1 MLDDCDRAIVMMACR
16 KHDVL
21 MRVIYIVLLAAFLA
35 LMWRSSGVP
44 VVSARSLSLVPD
56 TRPAVCTVVLEGV
69 RNGQI
74 AGYIRGDVRFFIG
87 DDLAVPN
94 SSGAFLVSAGVLKTD
109 VRTIDMP
116 DGTRFVASKK
126 GKRFYPVGSS
136 QGQGLSPAN
145 RIYFSSEDEAK
156 AAGFR

>member
-1 MLDDCDRAIVMMACR
+1 MMVRR
-16 KHDVL
+16 KYDAS
-21 MRVIYIVLLAAFLA
+21 MRVICILFLAAFLA
-35 LMWRSSGVP
+35 IAWRIAGVP
-44 VVSARSLSLVPD
+44 VVSARPLSLVHD
-56 TRPAVCTVVLEGV
+56 IRPVVCTVVLEGV

-74 AGYIRGDVRFFIG
+74 AGYVRGDVRFFIG

-109 VRTIDMP
+109 VRTLNIP
-116 DGTRFVASKK
+116 GGARFVASKK
-126 GKRFYPVGSS
+126 GKRFYPIGSS
-136 QGQGLSPAN
+136 QGQSLTPAN